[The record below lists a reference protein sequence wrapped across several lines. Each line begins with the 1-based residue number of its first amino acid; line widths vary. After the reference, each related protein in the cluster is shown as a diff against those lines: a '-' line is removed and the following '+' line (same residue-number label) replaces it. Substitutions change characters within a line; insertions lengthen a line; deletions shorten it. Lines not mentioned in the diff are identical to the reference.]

1 MKLSV
6 IIPTLN
12 ETVFLP
18 ATLAALRENSG
29 GSRIC
34 EVIVVDSGSTDGT
47 QNIAEEFGAKVI
59 QLYRSPLGKAFALN
73 VGAAEATGDI
83 YLFLDADTIL
93 PQGFEESI
101 EAALSPKDVVAGAFE
116 FALDGKGFG
125 LRMVEIIN
133 RIRYRIWKRYY
144 GDQGIFVRACVFNDL
159 GGYPRARLM
168 EASDFCVSLGRVG
181 KLALI
186 QTPVLTSPRR
196 FVDGGVYKVFAKDI
210 KLWLLNILGFD
221 IERYA
226 DEYWEENETRS

>member
-12 ETVFLP
+12 EADYLP
-18 ATLAALRENSG
+18 ATLDALRENG
-29 GSRIC
+29 GASSVC

-47 QNIAEEFGAKVI
+47 QKFAQEFGAKVV
-59 QLYRSPLGKAFALN
+59 QPDKSPLGKAFALN
-73 VGAAEATGDI
+73 VGAAEATGDV

-93 PQGFEESI
+93 PPGFAESI
-101 EAALSPKDVVAGAFE
+101 EAALSPEDVVAGAFE

-125 LRMVEIIN
+125 LRMVEFIN

-144 GDQGIFVRACVFNDL
+144 GDQGIFVRAWVFNDL
-159 GGYPRARLM
+159 GGYPRLRLM

-186 QTPVLTSPRR
+186 KTPVLTSPRR
-196 FVDGGVYKVFAKDI
+196 FVDGGVYKVFAKDF
-210 KLWLLNILGFD
+210 KLAILNLLGFD
-221 IERYA
+221 IEKYA
-226 DEYWEENETRS
+226 DEYWEENENRS